1 MSQWMV
7 GLSEYS
13 KAVWSIP
20 VLYLTN
26 IQFTYCWDF
35 MVIISSSIG
44 TVVSSQIASSQ
55 HPPSGTS
62 GTPLTNASFAVLDK
76 DCKFFWR
83 LSLQMTQIV
92 KTLKHSRWNECQ
104 QPSKSFQGRSDVTL
118 QDGLSHFFLKSG
130 CGWKLYPRGRM

>member
-1 MSQWMV
+1 MSQWML
-7 GLSEYS
+7 GLPEYS

-20 VLYLTN
+20 VLYLIN

-35 MVIISSSIG
+35 MIIG

-76 DCKFFWR
+76 DCKFF
-83 LSLQMTQIV
+83 
-92 KTLKHSRWNECQ
+92 
-104 QPSKSFQGRSDVTL
+104 
-118 QDGLSHFFLKSG
+118 
-130 CGWKLYPRGRM
+130 

>member
-7 GLSEYS
+7 ALLEYS

-20 VLYLTN
+20 VLYLIN

-35 MVIISSSIG
+35 MVIISSNIG

-55 HPPSGTS
+55 YSPSGTS

-76 DCKFFWR
+76 DCKFF
-83 LSLQMTQIV
+83 
-92 KTLKHSRWNECQ
+92 
-104 QPSKSFQGRSDVTL
+104 
-118 QDGLSHFFLKSG
+118 
-130 CGWKLYPRGRM
+130 